1 MSGPSVVGRI
11 VAPLV
16 NTNEPESQVIEVH
29 AQAFAAIAAGDL
41 VCVLETSKG
50 AVEVESEFTGFT
62 GPLHVAVDQRVE
74 AGQTIV
80 EVFDAMPDRDAQP
93 APDAAPAAPAAG
105 GARLTRKAA
114 KLAADAGLDLATL
127 PTDRFLTERDIEE
140 AIAAARP
147 APELDPALLDY
158 IGRSSLVVF
167 GCGGHAKSLVDLIF
181 GSLGLEV
188 LCVLDDRAD
197 AIGTEVLGVPVVAG
211 RAALAVLAEHGL
223 RMGVNAVGGLGRID
237 SRIAV
242 HDLLVG
248 AGLEL
253 PSLVDRSAAVAPS
266 ARLGA
271 GVQVF
276 ANATVWSDCE
286 VGDGAIVNTGAVV
299 SHDCSIGAHAHIT
312 PGALLA
318 GHVQVGEAA
327 LVGMGVTTRPGLRI
341 GARAIVGNACVLH
354 DDVPDGTIVPAGTVW
369 PKS

>member
-29 AQAFAAIAAGDL
+29 AQAFTAITEGDL

>member
-29 AQAFAAIAAGDL
+29 AQAFTAITEGDL

-158 IGRSSLVVF
+158 IGRSSVVVF
-167 GCGGHAKSLVDLIF
+167 GGGGHAKSLIDLIF

-188 LCVLDDRAD
+188 LCVLDDRA
-197 AIGTEVLGVPVVAG
+197 APGTEVLGVPVVGG
-211 RAALAVLAEHGL
+211 RAALAALVEHGL

-253 PSLVDRSAAVAPS
+253 PSLVDGSAAVAPS

-276 ANATVWSDCE
+276 ANAAVWSDCE
-286 VGDGAIVNTGAVV
+286 VGDGAIVNTGAIV